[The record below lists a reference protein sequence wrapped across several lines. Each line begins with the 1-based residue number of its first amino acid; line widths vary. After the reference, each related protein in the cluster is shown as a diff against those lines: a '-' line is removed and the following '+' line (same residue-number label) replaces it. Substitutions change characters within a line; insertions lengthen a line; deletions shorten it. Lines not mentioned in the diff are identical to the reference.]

1 MSEAEAAGVPV
12 SGSDV
17 ASVFAMVLRTGAR
30 RLRRQLPMIL
40 AGVPI
45 LVLCFGAYASVYAA
59 HFAPWDM
66 MEEVPSQNPT
76 IAVLRS
82 AVELAWLLLLPLGLF
97 SGWRT
102 ARRVRDGSYLLPA
115 IYLVSLLV
123 LITQA
128 GTFKERNAWFG
139 RSLRDSYV
147 DDVSPYSVFMMAVVI
162 ALPLVFVVVEL
173 VTPKSATSLAPRQT
187 IGESEHDVLAL
198 LAVVSPFLMLMFPLI
213 WIAPFLFFT
222 WSARS
227 FNQILKAVA
236 SLAAVAP
243 IAIALASSQVTRGPW
258 FPLAWLWVMI
268 ALQLGVWVWMAITAL
283 RYRQNDSRQEILDA
297 STPGMV

>member
-30 RLRRQLPMIL
+30 RLRRQVPMIL

-45 LVLCFGAYASVYAA
+45 LVLCFVAYASVYAA

-66 MEEVPSQNPT
+66 MEEVPSQDPT
-76 IAVLRS
+76 VAVLRS

-128 GTFKERNAWFG
+128 DIFKERNAWFG

-147 DDVSPYSVFMMAVVI
+147 DDVSPYSVFMMAVVV

-173 VTPKSATSLAPRQT
+173 VTPRSAKSPAPRPT
-187 IGESEHDVLAL
+187 IGESDHDVLAL
-198 LAVVSPFLMLMFPLI
+198 LAVVSPLLMFMFPLI
-213 WIAPFLFFT
+213 WIAPFLFLT
-222 WSARS
+222 WSAS
-227 FNQILKAVA
+227 AFKWTLKAAASVA
-236 SLAAVAP
+236 TVAP
-243 IAIALASSQVTRGPW
+243 IAIVLAISQVTRDPG
-258 FPLAWLWVMI
+258 FPLAWVWVMI
-268 ALQLGVWVWMAITAL
+268 PVQLGVWVWMAVAAL
-283 RYRQNDSRQEILDA
+283 RHRQNNSPNEVLDA
-297 STPGMV
+297 SAPGMA